1 MEKYRLVNAYGNRV
15 VYTNS
20 EKEKDQLLKRGF
32 YIQEAQP
39 KVTAAPTAKKR
50 KAVKKNEGKAE
61 DKDRS

>member
-1 MEKYRLVNAYGNRV
+1 MAKYKLINNKTHSIW
-15 VYTNS
+15 YTNS

-32 YIQEAQP
+32 YIKEAQP